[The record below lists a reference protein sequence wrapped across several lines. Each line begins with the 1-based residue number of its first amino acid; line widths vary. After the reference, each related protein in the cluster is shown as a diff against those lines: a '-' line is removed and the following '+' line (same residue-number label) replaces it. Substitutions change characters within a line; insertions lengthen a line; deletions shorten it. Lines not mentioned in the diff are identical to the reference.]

1 MNLEEFNRV
10 EILLIDKKS
19 GSVSKIEH
27 ESANIVISGNFMIL
41 SIKDVERFSITSE
54 IYELSLIK
62 AYKRY
67 NNNN

>member
-19 GSVSKIEH
+19 GSVSKIE
-27 ESANIVISGNFMIL
+27 
-41 SIKDVERFSITSE
+41 
-54 IYELSLIK
+54 LSLIK